1 MEPQNQTGMSMFDSP
16 LISKTT
22 KLVIEENI
30 QDNPKIR
37 LVDNYQNADVIVYPT
52 FLEYQRPDVKFSIGI
67 FKVRVETVLLG
78 MSIVFYEKEYDFYH
92 TLKVKSSL
100 VKDVR
105 SNFYSM
111 VDTETDFAGSLLY
124 NLVKKTIDEC
134 VINYD
139 SVIF

>member
-30 QDNPKIR
+30 QDNPKVR
-37 LVDNYQNADVIVYPT
+37 LVDNYQSADVIVHPT
-52 FLEYQRPDVKFSIGI
+52 FLEYQRPDAKFSIGI
-67 FKVRVETVLLG
+67 FKVQVETVSLE

-92 TLKVKSSL
+92 TLKAQSTL

-134 VINYD
+134 FINYD